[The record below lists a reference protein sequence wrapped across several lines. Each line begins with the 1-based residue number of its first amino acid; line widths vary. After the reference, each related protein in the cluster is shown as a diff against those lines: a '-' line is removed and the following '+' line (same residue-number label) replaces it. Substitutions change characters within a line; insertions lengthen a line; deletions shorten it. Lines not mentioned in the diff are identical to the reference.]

1 MKKCLSL
8 LFVSIMLL
16 GLCACGEKAAE
27 PAKEAVFQA
36 GFGRVNITPSYSVPL
51 AGYGNTQNRMSTG
64 FKDYLYATCIAIK
77 DADGEQVLLVTI
89 DLITMSDA
97 LCLHLRDAVTK
108 ATGMPGER
116 IMLCTTHTH
125 SGPDIGSQLP
135 IIDTFWADLARNV
148 STACQQALE
157 DLSPV
162 TLQTGSVDVE
172 GLSFVRH
179 YVMNDGTYAGDN
191 FGSWSSGI
199 AGHEREPDKQMQ
211 LVRFCRDD
219 KKDILMVNWQ
229 VHSKVSSGGGTHE
242 AKLSHNLL
250 SADYIG
256 TMREYMEK
264 QDSDLQIAYFLGGA
278 GNLNPQSQIDSEMD
292 NVPVMVVEYGEAL
305 SKFVQQGLENMTE
318 VKTGPVVV
326 KQTIFEAQRDH
337 TEDHLRYQA
346 QEVYDLWRKTGSN
359 SAAFEAG
366 KPYGIASPY
375 HAASILARANTSS
388 QSKEMELNAV
398 VFGDVA
404 FVAAPYEMFCQNG
417 QAIKEGSPYGT
428 TIVSSCSNG
437 HNNYIAADAAFEY
450 GSYEVHNR
458 YFVRG
463 TAEALA
469 DEFVSMLT
477 EIKG

>member
-1 MKKCLSL
+1 MKRVLSL
-8 LFVSIMLL
+8 LLIVMMLL
-16 GLCACGEKAAE
+16 ALCACGEKAAE
-27 PAKEAVFQA
+27 PVKKAVLQA
-36 GFGRVNITPSYSVPL
+36 GFGRVNITPAYSVPL

-64 FKDYLYATCIAIK
+64 FKDYLYATCIALK
-77 DADGEQVLLVTI
+77 DVNGEQVLLITI
-89 DLITMSDA
+89 DLVTISDA
-97 LCLHLRDAVTK
+97 LCKHLRSAVTT
-108 ATGMPGER
+108 ATGIPEDR
-116 IMLCTTHTH
+116 IMISATHTH
-125 SGPDIGSQLP
+125 SGPDIGSNLP
-135 IIDTFWADLARNV
+135 IIDTFWADLTRNL
-148 STACQQALE
+148 SSACQQALE

-172 GLSFVRH
+172 GMSFVRH
-179 YVMNDGTYAGDN
+179 YRMNDGTYAGDN

-264 QDSDLQIAYFLGGA
+264 QDSDLQIAYFLGAA
-278 GNLNPQSQIDSEMD
+278 GNLNPQSQIDAEMD
-292 NVPVMVVEYGEAL
+292 NVPIMVVEYGQAL
-305 SKFVQQGLENMTE
+305 SQFVLQGLENMTE

-337 TEDHLRYQA
+337 TEDHLRYHA
-346 QEVYDLWRKTGSN
+346 QEVYDLWKKTGSN

-375 HAASILARANTSS
+375 HAAAILARAQNTSAY
-388 QSKEMELNAV
+388 KEMELNAV

-417 QAIKEGSPYGT
+417 QAIKEGSPYST
-428 TIVSSCSNG
+428 TIVATCSNG
-437 HNNYIAADAAFEY
+437 HNNYIAADAAFEF

-469 DEFVSMLT
+469 EEFVHMLT